1 MFVLDADVLS
11 ALAPA
16 RRQPALSLVQWI
28 RTRADDLYLS
38 AVTIAEIEAGAAR
51 LRRIHAS
58 QKAGLIEHWI
68 EAMIT
73 LFGTRILAFDTSV
86 AKLAGALHDKARAG
100 GIEPGFAD
108 VAIAATAHQRGFL
121 LLTRNVKDFGALGV
135 PFHDP
140 FVTLPIR

>member
-1 MFVLDADVLS
+1 MFVLDTDVLS

-51 LRRIHAS
+51 LHRIRAG
-58 QKAGLIEHWI
+58 QKARLIEYWI
-68 EAMIT
+68 EATIV
-73 LFGTRILAFDTSV
+73 LFGSRILAFDTSV
-86 AKLAGALHDKARAG
+86 AKLAGRLHDKARAS

-108 VAIAATAHQRGFL
+108 VAIAATAHRHGFL
-121 LLTRNVKDFGALGV
+121 LLTRNVKDFAALDISY
-135 PFHDP
+135 HDP
-140 FVTLPIR
+140 FVTLPVG